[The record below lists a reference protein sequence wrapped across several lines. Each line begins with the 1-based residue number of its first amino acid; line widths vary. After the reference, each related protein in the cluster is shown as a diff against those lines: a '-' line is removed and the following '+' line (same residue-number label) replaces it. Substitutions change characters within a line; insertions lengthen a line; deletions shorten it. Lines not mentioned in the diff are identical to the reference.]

1 MIILTR
7 TEYRK
12 QANKWELVE
21 QDKQEVNYDI
31 YLNIIDRRFFK
42 ALGGIERS
50 TRNYTP
56 RGYRVTKQTSIS
68 PDRTIKVTYE
78 FDFS

>member
-1 MIILTR
+1 MIIVTR
-7 TEYRK
+7 TEHRK

-21 QDKQEVNYDI
+21 QETRKVDYEF
-31 YLNIIDRRFFK
+31 YLNVIDRRFFK

-50 TRNYTP
+50 TRSYTP

-68 PDRTIKVTYE
+68 PDKSTKIVFE
-78 FDFS
+78 FDFN

>member
-21 QDKQEVNYDI
+21 QETREVDYDF

-50 TRNYTP
+50 SRSYTP
-56 RGYRVTKQTSIS
+56 RGYSVTKQTSIS

-78 FDFS
+78 FDFN

>member
-21 QDKQEVNYDI
+21 QDKQEVDYDI

-50 TRNYTP
+50 SRSYTP

-68 PDRTIKVTYE
+68 PDRNTKIIFE
-78 FDFS
+78 FDFN

>member
-12 QANKWELVE
+12 QASKWQLIE
-21 QDKQEVNYDI
+21 QDKQEVDYEI

-50 TRNYTP
+50 TRSYTP